1 MNNSYNPIS
10 SIKSSRKLQLLTG
23 GVVALALILL
33 AGWYFL
39 IRDDSPP
46 GVNDAGQIAA
56 VEDAIAADVAEVPA
70 ESQPPADDTAEE
82 APAQEAPAQE
92 APAQEAPAEEAPA
105 QEAPAEVGF
114 DGTWSI
120 DNSIGSFTDFTS
132 AFVGFR
138 IDEELASVGSQTVV
152 GRTPAVTGTLEFE
165 GTTITSTQIL
175 VDMTGLTTDSG
186 SRDRQIKSQSIETNT
201 FPEALF
207 SLTSPIELGTLPG
220 DGVDVNFDA
229 TGDLTVH
236 GVTRSVTIPLN
247 AKVVGTVIVVT
258 GEFNLLLSD
267 YDIAAPQAAIV
278 LTVQDNADME
288 FQLFFTM

>member
-23 GVVALALILL
+23 GVIALALILL

-82 APAQEAPAQE
+82 APA
-92 APAQEAPAEEAPA
+92 EEAPA

-138 IDEELASVGSQTVV
+138 IDEELASVGGQTVV

>member
-33 AGWYFL
+33 ASWYFL

-70 ESQPPADDTAEE
+70 ESQPPADDT
-82 APAQEAPAQE
+82 
-92 APAQEAPAEEAPA
+92 AEEAPA

-165 GTTITSTQIL
+165 GTTITGTQIL

>member
-1 MNNSYNPIS
+1 M
-10 SIKSSRKLQLLTG
+10 
-23 GVVALALILL
+23 
-33 AGWYFL
+33 
-39 IRDDSPP
+39 
-46 GVNDAGQIAA
+46 
-56 VEDAIAADVAEVPA
+56 
-70 ESQPPADDTAEE
+70 
-82 APAQEAPAQE
+82 
-92 APAQEAPAEEAPA
+92 
-105 QEAPAEVGF
+105 
-114 DGTWSI
+114 
-120 DNSIGSFTDFTS
+120 
-132 AFVGFR
+132 
-138 IDEELASVGSQTVV
+138 

>member
-92 APAQEAPAEEAPA
+92 APA
-105 QEAPAEVGF
+105 EVGF

-138 IDEELASVGSQTVV
+138 IDEELASVGGQTVV

-278 LTVQDNADME
+278 LTAQDNADME

>member
-1 MNNSYNPIS
+1 MNNSAVPIAS
-10 SIKSSRKLQLLTG
+10 AKNNRKLQLFGG

-46 GVNDAGQIAA
+46 GVNDSGQIAA
-56 VEDAIAADVAEVPA
+56 VEDAIAADAAEVPA
-70 ESQPPADDTAEE
+70 ESQPPADDTPAE
-82 APAQEAPAQE
+82 APAQPPADDTT
-92 APAQEAPAEEAPA
+92 AEI
-105 QEAPAEVGF
+105 GF
-114 DGTWSI
+114 DGTWTV
-120 DNSIGSFTDFTS
+120 DNSLGSFTDFTS

-138 IDEELASVGSQTVV
+138 IDEELASVGGQTVV
-152 GRTPAVTGTLEFE
+152 GRTPEVTGTLEFE

-186 SRDRQIKSQSIETNT
+186 ARDRHIKSQSIETNN

-207 SLTSPIELGTLPG
+207 ALTSPIELGTLPG
-220 DGVDVNFDA
+220 DGVDVSFDA

-247 AKVVGTVIVVT
+247 AKVVGGVIVVT
-258 GEFNLLLSD
+258 GELNLLLSD

>member
-23 GVVALALILL
+23 GVIALALILL

-82 APAQEAPAQE
+82 APA
-92 APAQEAPAEEAPA
+92 EEAPA

-138 IDEELASVGSQTVV
+138 IDEELASVGGQTVV

-207 SLTSPIELGTLPG
+207 SLTSPRELGTLPG

>member
-10 SIKSSRKLQLLTG
+10 RIKSSRKLQLLTG
-23 GVVALALILL
+23 GVVALALILF

-46 GVNDAGQIAA
+46 GVNDSGQIAA
-56 VEDAIAADVAEVPA
+56 VEDAIAEVPA
-70 ESQPPADDTAEE
+70 ESQPPADDTVE
-82 APAQEAPAQE
+82 
-92 APAQEAPAEEAPA
+92 
-105 QEAPAEVGF
+105 EAPAEVGF
-114 DGTWSI
+114 DGTWAI
-120 DNSIGSFTDFTS
+120 DNSIGSFSDFTS

-138 IDEELASVGSQTVV
+138 IDEELASVGGQTVV
-152 GRTPAVTGTLEFE
+152 GRTPEVTGTLEFE

-186 SRDRQIKSQSIETNT
+186 SRDRQIKSQSIETNN

-220 DGVDVNFDA
+220 DGVDVSFDA

-247 AKVVGTVIVVT
+247 TKLVGTVIVVT
-258 GEFNLLLSD
+258 GELNLLLSD

-278 LTVQDNADME
+278 LTVQDNTDME
-288 FQLFFTM
+288 FQLFFTQ

>member
-82 APAQEAPAQE
+82 APA
-92 APAQEAPAEEAPA
+92 EEAPA

-138 IDEELASVGSQTVV
+138 IDEELASVGGQTVV